1 VFFVSIALIVRA
13 LTRPTIRNSCPA
25 FVGRLIYRQNNA
37 VPHPLR
43 HFLYTVEE
51 LMPKRSIRL
60 TDAIDQRI
68 QSAAKQRGYSTPSAF
83 LRAAIKKE
91 LDEPGEGSGANEK
104 ILGSIREVRQD
115 VRRVERAQ
123 QALFALVDNFAKVF
137 VTCVPEPRG
146 EAMQTALGEA
156 RNRHARL
163 LTNAGHAMLSDSM
176 AAMEDLI
183 SRGEK

>member
-1 VFFVSIALIVRA
+1 MALIARA
-13 LTRPTIRNSCPA
+13 FTRPTTRSRCLA
-25 FVGRLIYRQNNA
+25 LVGRQIFRQNNA
-37 VPHPLR
+37 VPHPLP

-91 LDEPGEGSGANEK
+91 LNEPGEGSGANEK
-104 ILGSIREVRQD
+104 ILGSIREG
-115 VRRVERAQ
+115 AQ

-163 LTNAGHAMLSDSM
+163 LTSAGHAMLSDSM
-176 AAMEDLI
+176 VAMEDLI

>member
-1 VFFVSIALIVRA
+1 MFCVSIALIARA
-13 LTRPTIRNSCPA
+13 FTRPTIRYSSPA
-25 FVGRLIYRQNNA
+25 FVGRLIFDKNNA

-91 LDEPGEGSGANEK
+91 LNEPAEGSAANEK
-104 ILGSIREVRQD
+104 ILGYIREVRQD

-123 QALFALVDNFAKVF
+123 QALFALVDSFAKVF
-137 VTCVPEPRG
+137 VTCVPEPNG
-146 EAMQTALGEA
+146 VAMETALGEA
-156 RNRHARL
+156 RKRHSRL
-163 LTNAGHAMLSDSM
+163 LTNAGHAMLSDSIV
-176 AAMEDLI
+176 AMEDLM
-183 SRGEK
+183 SRGQK